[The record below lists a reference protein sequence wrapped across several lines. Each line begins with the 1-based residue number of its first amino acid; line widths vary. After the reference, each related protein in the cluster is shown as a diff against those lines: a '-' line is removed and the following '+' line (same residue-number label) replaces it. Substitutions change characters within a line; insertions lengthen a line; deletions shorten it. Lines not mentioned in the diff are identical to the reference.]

1 MPQTENFSK
10 APDEG
15 SITMSGEMD
24 IAELMISSRSLTSL
38 YLKVG
43 GTVCPEKLG
52 WVSCVKICLYYDR
65 ILLGEITVPD
75 TLMIPDADNYVEI
88 TTDSNYDPFHYNDYP
103 ELEDG
108 IDHEMKIKT
117 MVGFKSF
124 ITSIMPENGVSH
136 EPSSDK
142 RATAAFSIDS
152 TGHNLT
158 MAIDLSNVANIKATT
173 KTLEMTGAAID
184 VVITMMNPGPLHL
197 RFKTAYFILKQG
209 NKTIG
214 MVSGEFNIVPGEFE
228 VVLEGECDEEIEVDK
243 LNGTAVLKGDSC
255 CEEHST
261 WLQYAIRQ
269 FEIEVDLDGT
279 VIDIEDEK
287 EGDDNWDEAGEDDE
301 DESESESE

>member
-1 MPQTENFSK
+1 
-10 APDEG
+10 
-15 SITMSGEMD
+15 MSGEMD
-24 IAELMISSRSLTSL
+24 IGELMISSRSLTSL
-38 YLKVG
+38 YLKVR
-43 GTVCPEKLG
+43 GTVCPENLG

-65 ILLGEITVPD
+65 ILLGEITIPD
-75 TLMIPDADNYVEI
+75 TPMIPDADNYVGI
-88 TTDSNYDPFHYNDYP
+88 TTDSNYDPFHYNDYY
-103 ELEDG
+103 ELDDG

-124 ITSIMPENGVSH
+124 ITRIMPENAVSH

-142 RATAAFSIDS
+142 RATAAFSIDP

-173 KTLEMTGAAID
+173 KTLEMIGATI
-184 VVITMMNPGPLHL
+184 VVVLTMMNPGPLHL

-209 NKTIG
+209 NKTIRK
-214 MVSGEFNIVPGEFE
+214 VSGSSTSS
-228 VVLEGECDEEIEVDK
+228 LENSK
-243 LNGTAVLKGDSC
+243 TAVLKGDSC

-287 EGDDNWDEAGEDDE
+287 EEDDDWDEAGEDDE